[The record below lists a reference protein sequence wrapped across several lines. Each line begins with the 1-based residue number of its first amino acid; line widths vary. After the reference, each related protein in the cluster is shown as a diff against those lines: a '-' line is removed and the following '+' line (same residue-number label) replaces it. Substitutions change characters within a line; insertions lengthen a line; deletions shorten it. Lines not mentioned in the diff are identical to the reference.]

1 MKIIT
6 LKEHC
11 TAMAPYS
18 LLYNRFHQTHLMLV
32 YVMMP
37 SVDACLYVMTHTN
50 CTASQMVFNFTK
62 KNHYFNLFF
71 SIEKLDFKC
80 QHDKNYCLRGHLTL
94 DLISTYLVFKNLPY
108 VSKMSHRKWN
118 FSIIIIT

>member
-1 MKIIT
+1 MDTNLRDDMKIIT

-18 LLYNRFHQTHLMLV
+18 LLYNRFHIKQCEIF
-32 YVMMP
+32 
-37 SVDACLYVMTHTN
+37 DACIREEEDAKCRCWLIVRDNTN

-71 SIEKLDFKC
+71 MPEK
-80 QHDKNYCLRGHLTL
+80 T
-94 DLISTYLVFKNLPY
+94 
-108 VSKMSHRKWN
+108 
-118 FSIIIIT
+118 